1 MEERKLELKKLY
13 NETAHLYDRRYAEI
27 QRLKYEK
34 VLKHLPKR
42 VGRVLD
48 LGCGTGLLLR
58 ELRRRGRMVV
68 GVDASEEMLGIAKA
82 RGERAELV
90 LADADSL
97 PFGNGVFDCF
107 VSVTLLQNMPD
118 PARTVRELAR
128 VLKKGGVGIMTS
140 LKHKH
145 QAEELRSWA
154 ERAGLEVEESG
165 GIEGSEDIFCIARR
179 R

>member
-1 MEERKLELKKLY
+1 
-13 NETAHLYDRRYAEI
+13 
-27 QRLKYEK
+27 
-34 VLKHLPKR
+34 
-42 VGRVLD
+42 
-48 LGCGTGLLLR
+48 
-58 ELRRRGRMVV
+58 
-68 GVDASEEMLGIAKA
+68 
-82 RGERAELV
+82 
-90 LADADSL
+90 
-97 PFGNGVFDCF
+97 
-107 VSVTLLQNMPD
+107 MPD